1 MLTARDAIE
10 EHARHDDDRARLR
23 RLYAD
28 FADAW
33 NAVRSNI
40 TQWACHELH
49 MPEFNDQS
57 ALSLCLVDP
66 ASQDEGSMYLLAA
79 LVWLAGKQAAF
90 MRWRSATWRRCGR
103 SSCSS
108 PLHVCGD

>member
-10 EHARHDDDRARLR
+10 EHARHDDDRAHLR

-57 ALSLCLVDP
+57 ALWTPGGPRV
-66 ASQDEGSMYLLAA
+66 
-79 LVWLAGKQAAF
+79 AG
-90 MRWRSATWRRCGR
+90 RG
-103 SSCSS
+103 
-108 PLHVCGD
+108 LHVLVGGAGVAGGQAGGVYALAIRDVAPLRALKLQLTASCLR